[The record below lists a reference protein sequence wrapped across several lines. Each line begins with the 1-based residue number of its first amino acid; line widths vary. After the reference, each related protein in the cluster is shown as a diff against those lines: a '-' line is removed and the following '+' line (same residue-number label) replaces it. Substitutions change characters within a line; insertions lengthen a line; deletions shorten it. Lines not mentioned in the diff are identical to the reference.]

1 MRIYTRTGDEGN
13 SSLFD
18 GKRVKKYHLRLKTY
32 GELDALNVVLG
43 WCRLENKN
51 PRIEKVLLKITND
64 IFVISSILAT
74 ENLNKLPENLKKID
88 ENSTVEFEQLMD
100 ELSDEM
106 PELSNFILPGGSVES
121 LRFHEARVITRK
133 VERFMVELAE
143 NEIINVSLIKYVNRL
158 SDLFF
163 VLARYANFELGIG
176 ENVWSID

>member
-1 MRIYTRTGDEGN
+1 MRIYTRTGDEGT

-51 PRIEKVLLKITND
+51 PIIANMLLKITND

-74 ENLNKLPENLKKID
+74 EDLTKLPDNLKTID
-88 ENSTVEFEQLMD
+88 ENSTLDFEQLMD
-100 ELSDEM
+100 KLTDEM
-106 PELSNFILPGGSVES
+106 PKLTNFILPGGSAES
-121 LRFHEARVITRK
+121 LRYHDARVITRK

-143 NEIINVSLIKYVNRL
+143 NEVIDSSLIKYVNRL

-163 VLARYANFELGIG
+163 VLARYANFKLGIEDEIWRG
-176 ENVWSID
+176 